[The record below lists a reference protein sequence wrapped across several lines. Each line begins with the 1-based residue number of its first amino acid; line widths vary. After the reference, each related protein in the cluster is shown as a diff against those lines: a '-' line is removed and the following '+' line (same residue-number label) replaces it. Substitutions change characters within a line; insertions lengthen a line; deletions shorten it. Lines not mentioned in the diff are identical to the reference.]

1 MEHFVLDLHYTILS
15 TDLSDNSTYMAAGSL
30 MVTDLPRGYHLCGFP
45 HPGNC
50 PHYAGNFWLAKCELI
65 NTLPRLESLDL
76 SNRFTAEF
84 WLGASA

>member
-30 MVTDLPRGYHLCGFP
+30 LIHTGKDYHLVCFP

-50 PHYAGNFWLAKCELI
+50 PHYSGNFWLAKCELI

-76 SNRFTAEF
+76 SNRLLAEF